1 MIVGMDSDAKKPV
14 ITFSLTALSL
24 LRLDDSDY
32 ADFEQT
38 ANMSWRVHQN

>member
-1 MIVGMDSDAKKPV
+1 
-14 ITFSLTALSL
+14 L

-32 ADFEQT
+32 TDFEQT